1 MRKASASGR
10 LDDDADIDMTPML
23 DVVFIMLIFFIV
35 TASFVKEMGLDMNSP
50 DDNNEPPPPNQQDNT
65 ILIRIEESGRIWVE
79 DALTDVGGVQPNVKR
94 LHAQNPKSK
103 VVIQPDAKAK
113 TDLMI
118 QVLDQSRAAGVDAS
132 IAQIVQE
139 LENSL

>member
-1 MRKASASGR
+1 MRKSSASGR
-10 LDDDADIDMTPML
+10 LDDEADIDMTPML

-35 TASFVKEMGLDMNSP
+35 TASFVKEIGLDMNSP
-50 DDNNEPPPPNQQDNT
+50 DEDSNTTPPPEDNT
-65 ILIRIEESGRIWVE
+65 ILIRIEDSGRIWVE
-79 DALTDVGGVQPNVKR
+79 DSPTDIGGVQPSVKR
-94 LHAQNPKSK
+94 LHAQNPKAK

-132 IAQIVQE
+132 IAQIVEE

>member
-10 LDDDADIDMTPML
+10 LDDEADIDMTPML

-35 TASFVKEMGLDMNSP
+35 TASFVKEVGLDMNSP
-50 DDNNEPPPPNQQDNT
+50 DDNNTPPPPNQQDNT
-65 ILIRIEESGRIWVE
+65 ILIRIEEGGRLWVE
-79 DALTDVGGVQPNVKR
+79 DALTDIGGVQPTVKR

-103 VVIQPDAKAK
+103 VVIQPAAKAK

-132 IAQIVQE
+132 IAQIVE
-139 LENSL
+139 E

>member
-1 MRKASASGR
+1 MRKSSAASR
-10 LDDDADIDMTPML
+10 LDDEADIDMTPML

-35 TASFVKEMGLDMNSP
+35 TASFVKEFGLDMNSP
-50 DDNNEPPPPNQQDNT
+50 DDNNEPPPNQQDNT

-79 DALTDVGGVQPNVKR
+79 DSPTDIGGIQPNVKR
-94 LHAQNPKSK
+94 LHAQNPKAK

-132 IAQIVQE
+132 IAEIVQE
-139 LENSL
+139 LDAAF

>member
-1 MRKASASGR
+1 MRKASAADRIEDES
-10 LDDDADIDMTPML
+10 DIDMTPML

-35 TASFVKEMGLDMNSP
+35 TASFVKEFGLDMNSP
-50 DDNNEPPPPNQQDNT
+50 DDNNEPPPTQQDNT

-79 DALTDVGGVQPNVKR
+79 DSPTDVGGIQPNVKR
-94 LHAQNPKSK
+94 LHAQNPKAK

-139 LENSL
+139 LENTL